1 MSLYFSISD
10 PSGKFLCADELL
22 EPSINALKEA
32 SEKNAGTFT
41 LSSTQDQCIWSVM
54 MEAKG
59 GRATVVNPHLY
70 EKAKKFDAMIQE
82 WNKEKD

>member
-22 EPSINALKEA
+22 EPSISALKEA
-32 SEKNAGTFT
+32 SEKTAGTFT
-41 LSSTQDQCIWSVM
+41 LSFTQDQCIWSVM

-59 GRATVVNPHLY
+59 GRATVVNSHLY

>member
-32 SEKNAGTFT
+32 SEKTAGTFT
-41 LSSTQDQCIWSVM
+41 LSFTQDQCIWSVM

-59 GRATVVNPHLY
+59 GKATVVNPHLY

-82 WNKEKD
+82 WNKKKD